1 MFVVQVVVFEK
12 IKDFVVLPELLQVLV
27 GMRDT
32 QRETLVEVQGLK
44 EEIVGLKA
52 LMSDHFMR

>member
-32 QRETLVEVQGLK
+32 QRDTSEEAQGLNA
-44 EEIVGLKA
+44 EIAGLKA
-52 LMSDHFMR
+52 LISGHFMR